1 MHHHCVQESL
11 NSLEHVGENTDTS
24 QLICVLCPYQQQKA
38 FEQLKHRSSGKYVL
52 TMINLGYPDIGSL
65 RGPVRTKTR
74 KQENE
79 ASIRKIKIKIKTHLL
94 ICKLMSKDKNMKIT
108 S

>member
-1 MHHHCVQESL
+1 
-11 NSLEHVGENTDTS
+11 
-24 QLICVLCPYQQQKA
+24 
-38 FEQLKHRSSGKYVL
+38 
-52 TMINLGYPDIGSL
+52 MINLGYPDIGSL

-94 ICKLMSKDKNMKIT
+94 ICKLMSKDKNMKIISNIT
-108 S
+108 TNRKSTLLTLLPAFHLYSWE